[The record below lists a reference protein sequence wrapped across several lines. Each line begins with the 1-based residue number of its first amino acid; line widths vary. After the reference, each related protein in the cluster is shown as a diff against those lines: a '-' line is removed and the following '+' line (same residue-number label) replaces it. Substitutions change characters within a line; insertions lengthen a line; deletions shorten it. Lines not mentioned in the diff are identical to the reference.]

1 MTSAYERARL
11 ANIARNEAKLRELK
25 VGDFISTEE
34 LNEFQYDQ
42 EDKICTKER
51 TDAKAIFSKFRNGS
65 NERDRNRITEIGK
78 LVAQNRDSI
87 QKLILEEEMEAG
99 R

>member
-1 MTSAYERARL
+1 MFLSDKDVVMTAWGQSHDSHL
-11 ANIARNEAKLRELK
+11 GKIDGL
-25 VGDFISTEE
+25 
-34 LNEFQYDQ
+34 